1 MIPKIRT
8 VFGAALTLVL
18 ALSGA
23 AYSQF
28 PPDFPP
34 EERGRERIG
43 SDGRTYTDPRYKF
56 SIRLPAP
63 DWKVYQSDPS
73 DVMPNPTLGIGNP
86 GGKLILVV
94 EVKTLPG
101 SLERLKEAGEAYAK
115 KNQQSMGRSV
125 LLHPN
130 GLNCWELEDQTP
142 MTHKGEHLV
151 IRNLG
156 RICDLDPLHKI
167 SVSVR
172 LPTDWWKANE
182 QAIGEMIESLR
193 ILR

>member
-1 MIPKIRT
+1 MISKIHR
-8 VFGAALTLVL
+8 VLGAALTLSI

-23 AYSQF
+23 AYAQF
-28 PPDFPP
+28 PPDLPP

-63 DWKVYQSDPS
+63 DWKVYQSDEE
-73 DVMPNPTLGIGNP
+73 PNPTLGIGNP

-94 EVKTLPG
+94 EVRTIPG
-101 SLERLKEAGEAYAK
+101 PLERLKEAAEARAN
-115 KNQQSMGRSV
+115 KNKESMTRSI
-125 LLHPN
+125 LIQPN
-130 GLNCWELEDQTP
+130 GMKCWELENQTP

-151 IRNLG
+151 IRNLA
-156 RICDLDPLHKI
+156 RMCELDPLRKI
-167 SVSVR
+167 VVSVR

-182 QAIGEMIESLR
+182 QAIGEMIESFR
-193 ILR
+193 ILGETP